1 MAPFGSLSE
10 GLVEKRDGKL
20 VYSLTVESGFASCG
34 FSFEIEARDRDILIA
49 DPYRRAVLYNVLH
62 TLLQN
67 TFGSTGQPPSK
78 FTQQQFRKVTSV
90 VLFSPDSDLKQYVQ
104 KFSADHNIALE
115 IYVAKQLAR
124 KK

>member
-20 VYSLTVESGFASCG
+20 VYSLTVESGFVSCD

-67 TFGSTGQPPSK
+67 TFGSSGQPPSK
-78 FTQQQFRKVTSV
+78 FTQRQFRKVTSV
-90 VLFSPDSDLKQYVQ
+90 VLFSRDSDLEQYVQ

-115 IYVAKQLAR
+115 IYVAKQMAR